1 MTFNEIVRRYSE
13 VSGITITDSKK
24 VCNDM
29 LAIIMETVMNG
40 ESVDIYGFGKLD
52 IVESAAREIKGV
64 DGKMYSV
71 PPKRRLIFKTS
82 KAFSNKLS
90 EGL

>member
-1 MTFNEIVRRYSE
+1 MTYNDIVRKYSE
-13 VSGITITDSKK
+13 VSGITFADSRK
-24 VCNDM
+24 VCSDM
-29 LAIIMETVMNG
+29 LAILMNAVMEG
-40 ESVDIYGFGKLD
+40 DSIDIYGFGKLD
-52 IVESAAREIKGV
+52 IIESAARDIKGV

-71 PPKRRLIFKTS
+71 PPKRRLVFKTS